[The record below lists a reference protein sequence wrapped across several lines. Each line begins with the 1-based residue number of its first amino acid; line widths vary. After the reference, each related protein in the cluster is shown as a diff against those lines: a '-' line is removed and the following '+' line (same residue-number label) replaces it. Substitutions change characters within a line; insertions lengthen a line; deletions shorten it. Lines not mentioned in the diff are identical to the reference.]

1 MARKIIT
8 YSLIVISSLF
18 LILSLV
24 GIILAWAYNTPLT
37 EKATA
42 QLEEIDSQLAQIQT
56 DLGDAKSEVERALRI
71 IESAEEALASLT
83 QQTQDA
89 SQVLEDVNQ
98 ALDDQLI
105 PGLETTRA
113 SITEIRTVLED
124 LQTSLEQLNNIPF
137 VNIQIPGD
145 DLISNIING
154 VDSLD
159 AEIAN
164 VQALAQQASVFIN
177 DTSYLLGG
185 DFQETKQNLQDLLLT
200 LEGYDSKLSGWREQV
215 KTLIESTPKWIDNTS
230 ISLTFFL
237 LWFAL
242 SQFGLFL
249 HGLSL
254 KRGDNP
260 LEVLKEL
267 NTKDTKFTKENN

>member
-1 MARKIIT
+1 MARKI
-8 YSLIVISSLF
+8 LINTLIGISSLF
-18 LILSLV
+18 LVLSLL

-37 EKATA
+37 NQSVA
-42 QLEEIDSQLAQIQT
+42 QLEEIDSQLSQIQT
-56 DLGDAKSEVERALRI
+56 DLQNAKAEVERALRI
-71 IESAEEALASLT
+71 IQSAEDALASLT

-89 SQVLEDVNQ
+89 SQILEEVNQ

-124 LQTSLEQLNNIPF
+124 LRTSLEQLNAIPF
-137 VNIQIPGD
+137 VNLNIPGD
-145 DLISNIING
+145 ELITNIISG

-159 AEIAN
+159 AEIVN
-164 VQALAQQASVFIN
+164 VQELAQQASVFIS

-185 DFQETKQNLQDLLLT
+185 DFQETKQNLEDLLLV
-200 LEGYDSKLSGWREQV
+200 LEGYDEKLTGWREQV
-215 KTLIESTPKWIDNTS
+215 NTLIESTPRWIDNTS

-237 LWFAL
+237 LWFGF
-242 SQFGLFL
+242 SQFGLLL

-254 KRGDNP
+254 KRGDDP
-260 LEVLKEL
+260 LEVWRETFKKS
-267 NTKDTKFTKENN
+267 NS

>member
-8 YSLIVISSLF
+8 YTLISLSSLF
-18 LILSLV
+18 LISSLIGV
-24 GIILAWAYNTPLT
+24 IAAWAYNTPLT
-37 EKATA
+37 EKAIT
-42 QLEEIDSQLAQIQT
+42 QLKDIDAQLAQIQT
-56 DLGDAKSEVERALRI
+56 DLKDAKAEVERALRI

-89 SQVLEDVNQ
+89 SQILEDVNQ
-98 ALDDQLI
+98 ALDNQLI

-113 SITEIRTVLED
+113 SITEIRIILED
-124 LQTSLEQLNNIPF
+124 LQTSLEQLNNLPF

-145 DLISNIING
+145 DLITNIITG

-164 VQALAQQASVFIN
+164 VQKLAQQASVFIS

-200 LEGYDSKLSGWREQV
+200 LEGYDSKLSNWREQV

-230 ISLTFFL
+230 ILLTFFL

-242 SQFGLFL
+242 SQFGLLL
-249 HGLSL
+249 HGLSI
-254 KRGDNP
+254 KSGNNP
-260 LEVLKEL
+260 LEIWQEVFPK
-267 NTKDTKFTKENN
+267 NKN

>member
-1 MARKIIT
+1 MARKI
-8 YSLIVISSLF
+8 LIHTFIGISALF
-18 LILSLV
+18 LLLSLA
-24 GIILAWAYNTPLT
+24 GIILAWTYNTPLT
-37 EKATA
+37 EKAVT
-42 QLEEIDSQLAQIQT
+42 QLEDIDSQLAQIQT
-56 DLGDAKSEVERALRI
+56 DLGDAKLEVERALRI

-89 SQVLEDVNQ
+89 SQILEDVNQ

-124 LQTSLEQLNNIPF
+124 LQTSLEGLNNLPF
-137 VNIQIPGD
+137 VNIEIPGD
-145 DLISNIING
+145 ELITNIINS

-164 VQALAQQASVFIN
+164 VQELAQQASVFIS

-185 DFQETKQNLQDLLLT
+185 DFQETKQNLQNLLLT
-200 LEGYDSKLSGWREQV
+200 LEGYDSKLTGWREQV

-237 LWFAL
+237 LWLGF
-242 SQFGLFL
+242 SQFGLIL

-254 KRGDNP
+254 RRGDNP
-260 LEVLKEL
+260 LEVWREMFK
-267 NTKDTKFTKENN
+267 KSDKQ

>member
-8 YSLIVISSLF
+8 YTLIGLSSLF
-18 LILSLV
+18 LFLSLV

-37 EKATA
+37 NKVTA
-42 QLEEIDSQLAQIQT
+42 QLEDIDSQLSQIQT
-56 DLGDAKSEVERALRI
+56 DLGNAKSEVERALRI

-105 PGLETTRA
+105 PGLETTRS

-124 LQTSLEQLNNIPF
+124 LQTSLEQLNNLPF

-145 DLISNIING
+145 DLITNIITG

-164 VQALAQQASVFIN
+164 VQALAQQASVFIS

-200 LEGYDSKLSGWREQV
+200 LEGYDAKLSGWREQI
-215 KTLIESTPKWIDNTS
+215 KTLIESVPQWIDNTS

-237 LWFAL
+237 IWFAL
-242 SQFGLFL
+242 SQFGLLL

-254 KRGDNP
+254 KRGDDP
-260 LEVLKEL
+260 LEVWREL
-267 NTKDTKFTKENN
+267 FKKKQENK

>member
-8 YSLIVISSLF
+8 YTLIILSSLF

-37 EKATA
+37 EKVTT
-42 QLEEIDSQLAQIQT
+42 QLEEIDLQLSQIQT
-56 DLGDAKSEVERALRI
+56 DLRDAKSEVERALRI
-71 IESAEEALASLT
+71 IASAEEALASLT

-89 SQVLEDVNQ
+89 SQVLEDVNK

-145 DLISNIING
+145 DLITNIITG

-164 VQALAQQASVFIN
+164 VQALAQQASVFIS

-200 LEGYDSKLSGWREQV
+200 LEGYDAKLTSWREQV
-215 KTLIESTPKWIDNTS
+215 KTLIESTPKWIDNAS

-237 LWFAL
+237 IWFAL
-242 SQFGLFL
+242 SQFGLLL

-260 LEVLKEL
+260 LEVWREMFKKS
-267 NTKDTKFTKENN
+267 N

>member
-8 YSLIVISSLF
+8 YTLISLSSLF
-18 LILSLV
+18 LVLSLV

-37 EKATA
+37 DKATT
-42 QLEEIDSQLAQIQT
+42 QLEEIDSQLSQIQT
-56 DLGDAKSEVERALRI
+56 DLQDAKAEVERALRI

-89 SQVLEDVNQ
+89 SQVLENVNQ

-113 SITEIRTVLED
+113 SITEVRTVLAD
-124 LQTSLEQLNNIPF
+124 LQTSLEQLNNLPF

-145 DLISNIING
+145 DLITNIING
-154 VDSLD
+154 VDSLN

-200 LEGYDSKLSGWREQV
+200 LEGYDSKLTGWREQV
-215 KTLIESTPKWIDNTS
+215 KTLIKSTPKWIDNTS

-237 LWFAL
+237 LWFGF
-242 SQFGLFL
+242 SQFGLIL

-254 KRGDNP
+254 RRGDNP
-260 LEVLKEL
+260 LVVWREL
-267 NTKDTKFTKENN
+267 FKKKNV